1 MMLMMLFRARRSR
14 LLLAVLLLSLSIAS
28 AGCGGATGSEE
39 PSATDAAAAI
49 APTPHSDALRIS
61 SEPITGTRLRITF
74 PSIHLPR
81 RDEDIDAQI
90 FLLLT
95 DDQGAYAYLLYPA
108 NRAGE
113 ASDSFELATYP
124 LELSVNDETRTVTL
138 WMLALHNRRYASAE
152 AFGIDALAS
161 SLAVGFRS
169 WLRGGDVQ
177 DDPLAAVVS
186 ASDGALFE
194 WFAGITVLG
203 QGMMHLAPD
212 EGWPLGDSTLTT
224 PDGGITAEY
233 TVQLI
238 PSDHAVAAPSGPTP
252 VFPTGPRTG
261 YALAVDETF
270 AGGVS
275 AASWYQGSDDTYV
288 NRIVD
293 GAYEIRLRDIQG
305 RGFAR
310 SWGSIEG
317 RRFTNTIVEGQ
328 VRLLNQ
334 DAQTAEYGLWLHY
347 QDDFNFVYFGIS
359 NDSAYRVAV
368 IQQNQPT
375 RELQP
380 WTPSE
385 AIQPGAATNILTAE
399 TSAEGDLTVY
409 ANGTR
414 LGTFH
419 DETFTG
425 GSVAFFCYAESVPT
439 TCQLERLRI
448 WQPRSSATA
457 PSP

>member
-1 MMLMMLFRARRSR
+1 MGHYHARRCP
-14 LLLAVLLLSLSIAS
+14 LLLAALLLSLSITA
-28 AGCGGATGSEE
+28 AGCGRLNGSEK
-39 PSATDAAAAI
+39 PVPTDTPNTI
-49 APTPHSDALRIS
+49 PPTPDSDVLRIS
-61 SEPITGTRLRITF
+61 SEPITGARLRFKF
-74 PSIHLPR
+74 PSIQLPK
-81 RDEDIDAQI
+81 RDTDTDAQV
-90 FLLLT
+90 FVLLT
-95 DDQGAYAYLLYPA
+95 DDQGDYAYLLYPA
-108 NRAGE
+108 NRAGD
-113 ASDSFELATYP
+113 ASDSLDLASYP
-124 LELSVNDETRTVTL
+124 LDLGVNDETRTVIL
-138 WMLALHNRRYASAE
+138 WMVAFHNRHYASAE
-152 AFGIDALAS
+152 AFGIDALGS

-169 WLRGGDVQ
+169 WLRSDEP

-203 QGMMHLAPD
+203 QGTVHFAPD
-212 EGWPLGDSTLTT
+212 EGWPLGDGTLTT
-224 PDGGITAEY
+224 PDEGIMAAY
-233 TVQLI
+233 TVQII
-238 PSDHAVAAPSGPTP
+238 PSEHAVAVPSGPTP
-252 VFPTGPRTG
+252 VFPSEARTG
-261 YALAVDETF
+261 FALAVDETF

-275 AASWYQGSDDTYV
+275 AAAWYEGSDDTYT

-293 GAYEIRLRDIQG
+293 GAYEIRLRDIQD

-317 RRFTNTIVEGQ
+317 RQFTNYTVEAQ
-328 VRLLNQ
+328 VRLLDQ
-334 DAQTAEYGLWLHY
+334 EALTAEYGLWLHY

-359 NDSAYRVAV
+359 NDSSYRVAV

-380 WTPSE
+380 WTAAE

-399 TSAEGDLTVY
+399 TTAGGDLTLY
-409 ANGTR
+409 ANGTQ

-419 DETFTG
+419 DETFSG

-448 WQPRSSATA
+448 WQVQNSTTTPN
-457 PSP
+457 P